1 MSNIS
6 LEDANA
12 DSQQSVKY
20 WLCGITKEHPGGTA
34 SSVVTANYEAEDIL
48 SMYHLVFWRKELGGA
63 GITPEHGEWKNVPSI
78 FPLHN
83 NAANRALLARLST
96 RVFLSMEDI
105 DSIRDLLGTKIAFYF
120 AFLQTYFRSLAFP
133 SVAGVFAWAFLPK
146 YSLFFAM
153 IIGVWCTVF
162 LEYWKIKQMD
172 LAIRWNVRGIDRLKV
187 NRPQFYFETETIDAA
202 GRVRHHFPKWK
213 RIVRQ
218 LVVIPFVLVS
228 TLLLGI
234 LIAFVFVMK
243 TFISEAYEGPYKFY
257 LVCVFSRFCLF
268 GPLTSA
274 RSTCQRFCSPCSSH
288 TLRTCLR
295 LLRQL

>member
-34 SSVVTANYEAEDIL
+34 SSVVTANYEAEDVL

-63 GITPEHGEWKNVPSI
+63 SITPGHGEWKNVPSI

-133 SVAGVFAWAFLPK
+133 SVAGVFAWAFN
-146 YSLFFAM
+146 
-153 IIGVWCTVF
+153 VWCTVF

-187 NRPQFYFETETIDAA
+187 NRPRFHFETETTDAV
-202 GRVRHHFPKWK
+202 GRVRHHFPEWK
-213 RIVRQ
+213 RIMRQ
-218 LVVIPFVLVS
+218 LVVVPFVLVS
-228 TLLLGI
+228 TLLLGM
-234 LIAFVFVMK
+234 LIAFVFVIE
-243 TFISEAYEGPYKFY
+243 TFISEAYAGPYKFY
-257 LVCVFSRFCLF
+257 LVCAVF
-268 GPLTSA
+268 
-274 RSTCQRFCSPCSSH
+274 H
-288 TLRTCLR
+288 
-295 LLRQL
+295 RQ